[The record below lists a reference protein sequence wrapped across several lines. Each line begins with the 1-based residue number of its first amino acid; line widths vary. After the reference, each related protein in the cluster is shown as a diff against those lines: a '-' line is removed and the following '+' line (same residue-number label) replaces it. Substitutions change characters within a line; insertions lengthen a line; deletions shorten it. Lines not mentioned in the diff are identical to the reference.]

1 MIKNLMYEKMIA
13 IIYFDNN
20 AIGWM
25 STTKEA
31 DMFCSRNN
39 SYCWDNYY
47 PHRHYVDLKQLTFMN
62 VYSESE

>member
-13 IIYFDNN
+13 LIYLDNK
-20 AIGWM
+20 AVGWM

-39 SYCWDNYY
+39 SYCWDFYY
-47 PHRHYVDLKQLTFMN
+47 PHRHYVDLKELTFMTI
-62 VYSESE
+62 